1 VRALRVAILAIV
13 GAALGLAWNGLSGR
27 GIALT
32 GNVYLKPGDQ
42 LLSVQEAKRRFD
54 KGAVLLVDA
63 RVRLVY
69 ELERIPGALSLPEDE
84 FESSF
89 APLESRLRGR
99 YDIAV
104 YCDGFGCE
112 ASHDVARLL
121 KEHGIPASV
130 MEGGIP
136 AWREAGYPL
145 TTEPLP

>member
-1 VRALRVAILAIV
+1 MRALRVAILVGSGIV
-13 GAALGLAWNGLSGR
+13 LGLAWNGLSGR

-32 GNVYLKPGDQ
+32 GNVYLKPGDE
-42 LLSVQEAKRRFD
+42 LVTVQEAKRRFD

-84 FESSF
+84 FETAF
-89 APLESRLRGR
+89 AALEPRLRGR
-99 YDIAV
+99 YDILV

-112 ASHDVARLL
+112 ASHEVARLL
-121 KEHGIPASV
+121 KARGIPASV
-130 MEGGIP
+130 LDGGIP

-145 TTEPLP
+145 TTEPPP